1 MVSAGATWYQQSNQ
15 QGFSYTLRARYLSSR
30 TVDSFDTIE
39 PPSTFL
45 LNTQIAY
52 QDTDWQIGLEVLNLL
67 DSDAHDIDYYY
78 ASRLLGEPE
87 EGVEDLHYHPVEPRT
102 VRLTFGI
109 KY

>member
-1 MVSAGATWYQQSNQ
+1 
-15 QGFSYTLRARYLSSR
+15 
-30 TVDSFDTIE
+30 
-39 PPSTFL
+39 L

-52 QDTDWQIGLEVLNLL
+52 QHSDWQVGLEVLNLL
-67 DSDAHDIDYYY
+67 DNDAHDIDYYY
-78 ASRLLGEPE
+78 ASRLPGEPE